1 MRNHSEKKLVQAIK
15 NTQFMFD
22 PPPEDCGVYEVTWK
36 NTAQPGR
43 LRIAISHMRIA
54 CCITTD
60 TNTHLKYVILIV
72 FKMQQWLQV
81 RASMIRYTCIAF
93 LVMLQFRPVFWLH
106 TTTHLHFSALLD
118 DRKLNSKTLMRSPIR
133 CHSTVYQNQRNNVC
147 TYYGC
152 LYFNH
157 RIKRRLIEHVRWYYQ
172 PRCQRYEYITRVQ
185 LKCDGTR

>member
-1 MRNHSEKKLVQAIK
+1 ML
-15 NTQFMFD
+15 
-22 PPPEDCGVYEVTWK
+22 
-36 NTAQPGR
+36 
-43 LRIAISHMRIA
+43 IA
-54 CCITTD
+54 CLISRAI
-60 TNTHLKYVILIV
+60 NTHLKYVILIV

-185 LKCDGTR
+185 LKCDGTRWRTGGEVKGKLANGVGSQYSSHYLGTWCIQHYYRWCANLGCQ